1 MAPAMTAAFFNSSKF
16 LTPLARGI
24 ALPGWLTWPAVG
36 FALRTTAASLV
47 ALYIAFLL
55 NLDDPKW
62 APMTVWIVAQ
72 SSRGMSLSKGQY
84 RILGTVIGAVAA
96 VTMVALFAQV
106 PELFILSLGLWLGLC
121 TALATGLRNFRS
133 YGAVLAGYTAAI
145 IAFDS
150 ISSPLEVFDIAIARV
165 IYIGLGIMTEAVFTT
180 IFAPGTP
187 LLDIRNRLATYLRQ
201 VADLCAR
208 ALRGQAN
215 TSGFQRLLTGAL
227 ELDVAAEYAAA
238 SSSSVRSRFGHL
250 RGAAVAMFTQMAIA
264 QSLREHLAA
273 RPDLDDPLV
282 GKTASLLDAIGSGA
296 EVHPDAVAALR
307 SEVRAALSETPVST
321 GHAISPRLA
330 ILDHLDRLLE
340 AAHGALI
347 RQTLFSDEKAPP
359 SRLKLSFHVDHL
371 LALHNGIR
379 TFVAIVIGSWF
390 WIATAWPS
398 GPSFIVILG
407 VICALF
413 ATRPN
418 PVVGGMG
425 FLKGGMVAVLAAAI
439 CNFAILPMLSDFT
452 ELAVLIGVIMFATG
466 LAMRN
471 AGTAALATS
480 FAFLFLDLV
489 SPDNT
494 SRADAASF
502 LNGALALLL
511 GVGAGVLVFTLL
523 FPPNL
528 PAKRQRLQRATR
540 HDLADIGQTP
550 ARWTRE
556 HWLSRTVDRLG
567 GQAATNAGVSEKQA
581 EEDLRGMLAA
591 LTIGEAAI
599 TLSELAREHPRLS
612 KPLNA
617 VLRRLGRSDP
627 LRLATVSRNAANHL
641 AYWINEPD
649 APARHTLIRAATQLD
664 AVASAAA
671 NHAGYLR
678 GKQAA

>member
-1 MAPAMTAAFFNSSKF
+1 MIATFSNSAKLFGSM
-16 LTPLARGI
+16 ARGLT
-24 ALPGWLTWPAVG
+24 LPQWLTWPAVG

-72 SSRGMSLSKGQY
+72 SSRGMSVSKGQY
-84 RILGTVIGAVAA
+84 RILGTIIGAVAA
-96 VTMVALFAQV
+96 VAMVALFAQA
-106 PELFILSLGLWLGLC
+106 PELFILSLALWLALC

-165 IYIGLGIMTEAVFTT
+165 IYIGLGITTEAVFTA

-187 LLDIRNRLATYLRQ
+187 LQEIQNHLTTYLRQ

-227 ELDVAAEYAAA
+227 DLDVAAEYAAA
-238 SSSSVRSRFGHL
+238 GSSSVRSRFGHL
-250 RGAAVAMFTQMAIA
+250 RGAAVAMLTQMAIA

-273 RPDLDDPLV
+273 RPELNDPLIE
-282 GKTASLLDAIGSGA
+282 KTAALLDGIGSA
-296 EVHPDAVAALR
+296 STNDPSAVAALR
-307 SEVRAALSETPVST
+307 ADVQAALAETAANS
-321 GHAISPRLA
+321 GHAVSPRLP

-340 AAHGALI
+340 AAHDALT
-347 RQTLFSDEKAPP
+347 RRALFSDEKAPS
-359 SRLKLSFHVDHL
+359 SRLRLSFHVDHL

-379 TFVAIVIGSWF
+379 TFVAIIIGCWF
-390 WIATAWPS
+390 WIETAWPS

-425 FLKGGMVAVLAAAI
+425 FLKGGLVAVIAAAI

-452 ELAVLIGVIMFATG
+452 ELAVVIGIIMFASG

-480 FAFLFLDLV
+480 FAFLFFDLV
-489 SPDNT
+489 GPDNT

-502 LNGALALLL
+502 MNGALALIL
-511 GVGAGVLVFTLL
+511 GVGTGVLVFTLL
-523 FPPNL
+523 FPSDL
-528 PAKRQRLQRATR
+528 PGKRRRLQRATLR
-540 HDLADIGQTP
+540 DLMDIGQSP

-556 HWLSRTVDRLG
+556 HWLSRTADRLA
-567 GQAATNAGVSEKQA
+567 GQATTNAGVSQTQA
-581 EEDLRGMLAA
+581 EDDLRGMLAA

-599 TLSELAREHPRLS
+599 TLAELAREHPRLS
-612 KPLNA
+612 GPLSV
-617 VLRRLGRSDP
+617 VLRRLGHGDP
-627 LRLATVSRNAANHL
+627 LRLAKAARAAAHHL
-641 AYWINEPD
+641 SYWIDQPE
-649 APARHTLIRAATQLD
+649 APAHHILIRAATQLD
-664 AVASAAA
+664 AIASAAA
-671 NHAGYLR
+671 NHADYLR
-678 GKQAA
+678 GKRAA

>member
-1 MAPAMTAAFFNSSKF
+1 MAAAFFNSTKLFGSVRRG
-16 LTPLARGI
+16 LAR
-24 ALPGWLTWPAVG
+24 PPWLTWPAVG

-84 RILGTVIGAVAA
+84 RIMGTIIGAVAA
-96 VTMVALFAQV
+96 VTMVALFAQA
-106 PELFILSLGLWLGLC
+106 PELFILSLALWLGFC

-150 ISSPLEVFDIAIARV
+150 VSSPLQVFDIAVARV
-165 IYIGLGIMTEAVFTT
+165 IYIGLGIVTEAVFTT
-180 IFAPGTP
+180 VFAPGAP
-187 LLDIRNRLATYLRQ
+187 LQEIRDRLSAYLHE

-215 TSGFQRLLTGAL
+215 TAGFQRLLTGAL
-227 ELDVAAEYAAA
+227 ELDVVAEYAAA

-250 RGAAVAMFTQMAIA
+250 RGAAVAMLTQMAIA

-282 GKTASLLDAIGSGA
+282 EKTAMLLDDINSARQ
-296 EVHPDAVAALR
+296 VDANVLAALR
-307 SEVRAALSETPVST
+307 GDVRTALCETNANS

-340 AAHGALI
+340 AAQGALT
-347 RQTLFSDEKAPP
+347 RQALFSDEKAPS
-359 SRLKLSFHVDHL
+359 SRLKLSFHVDHVV
-371 LALHNGIR
+371 ALHNGIR

-425 FLKGGMVAVLAAAI
+425 FLKGGLAAVLAAAI

-452 ELAVLIGVIMFATG
+452 ELAAVIGIVMFATG

-471 AGTAALATS
+471 ARTAALATS
-480 FAFLFLDLV
+480 FAFLFFDLI

-494 SRADAASF
+494 SRVDAASF

-523 FPPNL
+523 FPSNPK
-528 PAKRQRLQRATR
+528 AKRQRLQRATR
-540 HDLADIGQTP
+540 RDLAVIGQAP
-550 ARWTRE
+550 DSWTRE
-556 HWLSRTVDRLG
+556 HWLSRTVDRLS
-567 GQAATNAGVSEKQA
+567 GQVATNAGVSEKQA
-581 EEDLRGMLAA
+581 EDDLRGMLAA

-612 KPLNA
+612 KSVSV
-617 VLRRLGRSDP
+617 VLRQLGRGDP
-627 LRLATVSRNAANHL
+627 TRLAKVSCRAVNHL
-641 AYWINEPD
+641 SHRINEPD
-649 APARHTLIRAATQLD
+649 APARHTLIRAAVQLD
-664 AVASAAA
+664 AIASAAS
-671 NHAGYLR
+671 NHAGYLS
-678 GKQAA
+678 GKPTA

>member
-1 MAPAMTAAFFNSSKF
+1 MTVACFNSTRLF
-16 LTPLARGI
+16 GVVARGL
-24 ALPGWLTWPAVG
+24 APPAWLTWPVVG

-72 SSRGMSLSKGQY
+72 SNRGMSLSKGQY
-84 RILGTVIGAVAA
+84 RILGTIIGAIAA

-106 PELFILSLGLWLGLC
+106 TELFILTLAVWLGLC
-121 TALATGLRNFRS
+121 TALATGLRNFRA

-165 IYIGLGIMTEAVFTT
+165 IYIGLGIVTEAVFTT
-180 IFAPGTP
+180 IFAPGSP
-187 LLDIRNRLATYLRQ
+187 LQEIQVRLATYLRE

-238 SSSSVRSRFGHL
+238 SSGSVRSRFGHL
-250 RGAAVAMFTQMAIA
+250 RGAAVAVLTQMAIA
-264 QSLREHLAA
+264 QSLREHLAG
-273 RPDLDDPLV
+273 RPDLDEPLV
-282 GKTASLLDAIGSGA
+282 GKTTMALDAIGVASPA
-296 EVHPDAVAALR
+296 DPDTIAALR
-307 SEVRAALSETPVST
+307 ADVRAALSETADDS
-321 GHAISPRLA
+321 GRAISPRLA

-340 AAHGALI
+340 AAHDALT
-347 RQTLFSDEKAPP
+347 RQALFSNEKAPP
-359 SRLKLSFHVDHL
+359 SRLNLSFHVDHL
-371 LALHNGIR
+371 LAVQNGIR

-418 PVVGGMG
+418 PVVGGVG
-425 FLKGGMVAVLAAAI
+425 FLKGGLIAVLAAAI

-452 ELAVLIGVIMFATG
+452 ELAVILGIIMFATG

-471 AGTAALATS
+471 ARTAALATS

-489 SPDNT
+489 SPDNV

-502 LNGALALLL
+502 LNGALALVL

-523 FPPNL
+523 FPFNPEARRL
-528 PAKRQRLQRATR
+528 RLQRAAR
-540 HDLADIGQTP
+540 RDLADIGLTP

-556 HWLSRTVDRLG
+556 RWLSRTVDRLSS
-567 GQAATNAGVSEKQA
+567 QAATNAGVPEKQA
-581 EEDLRGMLAA
+581 EDDLRGMLAA

-599 TLSELAREHPRLS
+599 TLSELAMEHTGLS
-612 KPLNA
+612 KPLA
-617 VLRRLGRSDP
+617 VVLRQLGRGDP
-627 LRLATVSRNAANHL
+627 LHLAKVSRGVINHL
-641 AYWINEPD
+641 SYRINKPD

-671 NHAGYLR
+671 NHADYLR
-678 GKQAA
+678 GKRAA

>member
-1 MAPAMTAAFFNSSKF
+1 M
-16 LTPLARGI
+16 ARGF
-24 ALPGWLTWPAVG
+24 ALPQWLTWPAVG

-106 PELFILSLGLWLGLC
+106 PELFVLSLALWLGLC
-121 TALATGLRNFRS
+121 TAFATGLRNFRA

-150 ISSPLEVFDIAIARV
+150 ISSPPEVFDIAIARV

-180 IFAPGTP
+180 IFAPGAP
-187 LLDIRNRLATYLRQ
+187 LQETQGRLATYLRQ

-215 TSGFQRLLTGAL
+215 TAGFQRLLTGAL
-227 ELDVAAEYAAA
+227 ELDAAAEYAAA
-238 SSSSVRSRFGHL
+238 SSSSVRNRFGHL
-250 RGAAVAMFTQMAIA
+250 RGATVAMLTQLAVA

-273 RPDLDDPLV
+273 RPDLEDPLV
-282 GKTASLLDAIGSGA
+282 GKTAGLLDTIGSA
-296 EVHPDAVAALR
+296 PKIDPDTVAALR
-307 SEVRAALSETPVST
+307 AEVRAALSEAARSSDDEIP
-321 GHAISPRLA
+321 PRLP
-330 ILDHLDRLLE
+330 ILAHLDRLLE
-340 AAHGALI
+340 GAHDALV
-347 RQTLFSDEKAPP
+347 RQALFSDEKAPS

-418 PVVGGMG
+418 PVAGGMG
-425 FLKGGMVAVLAAAI
+425 FLKGGLVAVLAAAL
-439 CNFAILPMLSDFT
+439 CNFAILPMMSDFT
-452 ELAVLIGVIMFATG
+452 ELAVVIGIIMFATG

-471 AGTAALATS
+471 ARTAALATS

-489 SPDNT
+489 GPDNS

-511 GVGAGVLVFTLL
+511 GVGAGVLVFALL
-523 FPPNL
+523 FPSNL
-528 PAKRQRLQRATR
+528 PAKRRRLQRATR
-540 HDLADIGQTP
+540 HDLADIGRTP
-550 ARWTRE
+550 YRWTRG
-556 HWLSRTVDRLG
+556 HWLSRTVDRLS
-567 GQAATNAGVSEKQA
+567 GQAATNAGVPEKQA
-581 EEDLRGMLAA
+581 EGDLRGMLAA

-599 TLSELAREHPRLS
+599 TLAELAREHPRLS

-617 VLRRLGRSDP
+617 VLRRLGRGDP
-627 LRLATVSRNAANHL
+627 AGLAKVSRDAANHL
-641 AYWINEPD
+641 SYWINEPD

-664 AVASAAA
+664 AVASAAS
-671 NHAGYLR
+671 NHTDFLS
-678 GKQAA
+678 GKRAA

>member
-1 MAPAMTAAFFNSSKF
+1 MATRMTVAPLNSTRLFSSVAHG
-16 LTPLARGI
+16 L
-24 ALPGWLTWPAVG
+24 ALPPWLTWPAVG

-72 SSRGMSLSKGQY
+72 SNRGVSLSKGQY
-84 RILGTVIGAVAA
+84 RILGTIIGAVAA

-106 PELFILSLGLWLGLC
+106 PELFILSLALWLGLC

-150 ISSPLEVFDIAIARV
+150 ISSPLEVFDIAVARV
-165 IYIGLGIMTEAVFTT
+165 IYIALGIMTEAVFTT
-180 IFAPGTP
+180 VFAPGTP
-187 LLDIRNRLATYLRQ
+187 LQETQNRLASYLRQ
-201 VADLCAR
+201 VSDLCAR
-208 ALRGQAN
+208 ALRGQVN

-238 SSSSVRSRFGHL
+238 SSRSVRSRFGHL
-250 RGAAVAMFTQMAIA
+250 RGATVAMLTQMAIA
-264 QSLREHLAA
+264 QSLREHLTT
-273 RPDLDDPLV
+273 RRDLDEPLV
-282 GKTASLLDAIGSGA
+282 EKTAMTLDTIGSA
-296 EVHPDAVAALR
+296 SSVDPNTIAALR
-307 SEVRAALSETPVST
+307 ADVRIALSETAVTS
-321 GHAISPRLA
+321 GHAIAPRLL

-340 AAHGALI
+340 AVHGALT
-347 RQTLFSDEKAPP
+347 RQALFSDEKAPS
-359 SRLKLSFHVDHL
+359 SRLRLSFHVDHRD
-371 LALHNGIR
+371 AVQNGIR

-425 FLKGGMVAVLAAAI
+425 FLKGGLVAVIAAAI
-439 CNFAILPMLSDFT
+439 CNFAVLPMLSDFT
-452 ELAVLIGVIMFATG
+452 ELAIVIGIIMFATG

-471 AGTAALATS
+471 VRTAALATS

-489 SPDNT
+489 GPDNT
-494 SRADAASF
+494 SRVDAASF
-502 LNGALALLL
+502 MNGALALIL

-523 FPPNL
+523 FPSNL
-528 PAKRQRLQRATR
+528 PAKRRRLQRAALR
-540 HDLADIGQTP
+540 DLADIGQSP
-550 ARWTRE
+550 AHWTRE
-556 HWLSRTVDRLG
+556 HWLSRTADRLA
-567 GQAATNAGVSEKQA
+567 GQAATNAGVSQIQA

-591 LTIGEAAI
+591 LTIGEATI
-599 TLSELAREHPRLS
+599 TLAELGREHPLLA
-612 KPLNA
+612 KPLDI
-617 VLRRLGRSDP
+617 VLRQLGRGDP
-627 LRLATVSRNAANHL
+627 ARLAKVSRAAARHL
-641 AYWINEPD
+641 SYRIDQPE
-649 APARHTLIRAATQLD
+649 APARHTVIRAATQLD
-664 AVASAAA
+664 AIASAAA
-671 NHAGYLR
+671 NHADYLR
-678 GKQAA
+678 GRRVA

>member
-1 MAPAMTAAFFNSSKF
+1 MTEASLNSARLF
-16 LTPLARGI
+16 GPVARGL
-24 ALPGWLTWPAVG
+24 ALPPWLTWPAVG

-84 RILGTVIGAVAA
+84 RILGTIVGAVAA
-96 VTMVALFAQV
+96 VAMVALFAQV
-106 PELFILSLGLWLGLC
+106 PELFILILALWLGLC

-150 ISSPLEVFDIAIARV
+150 ISSPVEVFDIAVARV
-165 IYIGLGIMTEAVFTT
+165 IYIALGIMTEAVFTT
-180 IFAPGTP
+180 IFAPGAP
-187 LLDIRNRLATYLRQ
+187 LQETRNRLATYLRQ

-238 SSSSVRSRFGHL
+238 SSSSVRSGFGHL
-250 RGAAVAMFTQMAIA
+250 RGASVAMLTQMAVA

-273 RPDLDDPLV
+273 RLDLDEPLV
-282 GKTASLLDAIGSGA
+282 EKTAVALDAIGSA
-296 EVHPDAVAALR
+296 SPVDPTAIAALR
-307 SEVRAALSETPVST
+307 VDVRAALSTT
-321 GHAISPRLA
+321 AADRGHNIPPRLP

-340 AAHGALI
+340 AAHDALM
-347 RQTLFSDEKAPP
+347 RQALFSDEKAPS
-359 SRLKLSFHVDHL
+359 SRLKLSFHVDHRD
-371 LALHNGIR
+371 AVQNGLR
-379 TFVAIVIGSWF
+379 TFVAIIVGSWF
-390 WIATAWPS
+390 WIATAWPA

-418 PVVGGMG
+418 PVIGGMG
-425 FLKGGMVAVLAAAI
+425 FLKGGLVAVLAAAI

-452 ELAVLIGVIMFATG
+452 ELAVVIGIIMFATG

-471 AGTAALATS
+471 ARTAALATS
-480 FAFLFLDLV
+480 FAFLFLDLI

-494 SRADAASF
+494 SRVDAASF

-523 FPPNL
+523 FPSNPK
-528 PAKRQRLQRATR
+528 AKRLRLQRATR
-540 HDLADIGQTP
+540 RDLADIGKTP

-556 HWLSRTVDRLG
+556 HWLSKTVDRLG
-567 GQAATNAGVSEKQA
+567 GQAATNAGVPEKQA
-581 EEDLRGMLAA
+581 EDDLRGMLAA

-599 TLSELAREHPRLS
+599 TLSELAREHPRLA
-612 KPLNA
+612 KPLKV
-617 VLRRLGRSDP
+617 VLRQLGRGDP
-627 LRLATVSRNAANHL
+627 ARLAKVSRAAARHL
-641 AYWINEPD
+641 SYRINRSD
-649 APARHTLIRAATQLD
+649 ISTRHTLIRAASQLD
-664 AVASAAA
+664 AIASAAL
-671 NHAGYLR
+671 NHADYLR
-678 GKQAA
+678 EKRAV

>member
-1 MAPAMTAAFFNSSKF
+1 M
-16 LTPLARGI
+16 
-24 ALPGWLTWPAVG
+24 G

-84 RILGTVIGAVAA
+84 RILGTIIGAVAA
-96 VTMVALFAQV
+96 VTMVALFAQA
-106 PELFILSLGLWLGLC
+106 PELFILSLALWLGLC

-150 ISSPLEVFDIAIARV
+150 ISSPLEVFDIAVARV
-165 IYIGLGIMTEAVFTT
+165 IYIGLGIMTEAVFTAV
-180 IFAPGTP
+180 FAPGAP
-187 LLDIRNRLATYLRQ
+187 LQETQNRLATYLRQ
-201 VADLCAR
+201 VSDLCAR
-208 ALRGQAN
+208 ALRGQVN

-238 SSSSVRSRFGHL
+238 SSHSVRSRFGHL
-250 RGAAVAMFTQMAIA
+250 RGAAVAMLTQMAIA

-273 RPDLDDPLV
+273 RPDLDEPLV
-282 GKTASLLDAIGSGA
+282 EKTALALDAIGTGSL
-296 EVHPDAVAALR
+296 VDPDRMTALR
-307 SEVRAALSETPVST
+307 ADVRAALSETTISS
-321 GHAISPRLA
+321 GHALPPQLP
-330 ILDHLDRLLE
+330 ILDHLDRLLD
-340 AAHGALI
+340 AAHGALT
-347 RQTLFSDEKAPP
+347 RQALFSDEKAPS
-359 SRLKLSFHVDHL
+359 SRLKLSFHVDHRG
-371 LALHNGIR
+371 AIQNGIR

-425 FLKGGMVAVLAAAI
+425 FLKGGLVAVIAAAI

-452 ELAVLIGVIMFATG
+452 ELAAVIGIIMFATG

-471 AGTAALATS
+471 LRTAALATS
-480 FAFLFLDLV
+480 FAFLFLDLI

-494 SRADAASF
+494 SRVDAASF

-523 FPPNL
+523 FPSNPK
-528 PAKRQRLQRATR
+528 AKRLRLQRATR
-540 HDLADIGQTP
+540 RDLADIGETP

-556 HWLSRTVDRLG
+556 HWLSKAVDRLA
-567 GQAATNAGVSEKQA
+567 GQAATNAGVPEKQA
-581 EEDLRGMLAA
+581 EDDLRGMLAA

-599 TLSELAREHPRLS
+599 TLSELAREHPRLAR
-612 KPLNA
+612 PLNV
-617 VLRRLGRSDP
+617 VLRQLGRGDP
-627 LRLATVSRNAANHL
+627 ARLAKVSRAAARHL
-641 AYWINEPD
+641 SYRINKPD
-649 APARHTLIRAATQLD
+649 ISTRHTLIRAATQLD
-664 AVASAAA
+664 AIASAAL
-671 NHAGYLR
+671 NHADYLR
-678 GKQAA
+678 EKQTA

>member
-1 MAPAMTAAFFNSSKF
+1 MTAASFNSARLFGSM
-16 LTPLARGI
+16 ARGL
-24 ALPGWLTWPAVG
+24 ALPQWLTWPAVG
-36 FALRTTAASLV
+36 FALRTTTASLV

-84 RILGTVIGAVAA
+84 RILGTGIGAVAA

-106 PELFILSLGLWLGLC
+106 PELFVLSLALWLGLC
-121 TALATGLRNFRS
+121 TAFATGLRNFRA

-150 ISSPLEVFDIAIARV
+150 ISSPPEVFDIAIARV

-180 IFAPGTP
+180 IFAPGAP
-187 LLDIRNRLATYLRQ
+187 LQETQGRLATYLRQ

-215 TSGFQRLLTGAL
+215 TAGFQRLLTGAL
-227 ELDVAAEYAAA
+227 ELDAAAEYAAA
-238 SSSSVRSRFGHL
+238 SSSSVRNRFGHL
-250 RGAAVAMFTQMAIA
+250 RGATVAMLTQLAVA

-282 GKTASLLDAIGSGA
+282 GKTAGLLDTIGSA
-296 EVHPDAVAALR
+296 PKIDPDTVAALR
-307 SEVRAALSETPVST
+307 AEVRAALSEAVRSSDDGIP
-321 GHAISPRLA
+321 PRLP
-330 ILDHLDRLLE
+330 ILAHLDRLLE
-340 AAHGALI
+340 GAHDALV
-347 RQTLFSDEKAPP
+347 RQALFSNEKAPS

-418 PVVGGMG
+418 PVAGGMG
-425 FLKGGMVAVLAAAI
+425 FLKGGLVAVLAAAL

-452 ELAVLIGVIMFATG
+452 ELAVVIGIIMFATG

-471 AGTAALATS
+471 ARTAALATS

-489 SPDNT
+489 GPDNT

-511 GVGAGVLVFTLL
+511 GVGAGVLVFMLL
-523 FPPNL
+523 FPSNL
-528 PAKRQRLQRATR
+528 PAKRRRLQRATR
-540 HDLADIGQTP
+540 RDLADIGRTP
-550 ARWTRE
+550 YRWTRE
-556 HWLSRTVDRLG
+556 HWLSRTVDRLS
-567 GQAATNAGVSEKQA
+567 GQAATNAGVPEKQA
-581 EEDLRGMLAA
+581 EGDLRGMLAA

-599 TLSELAREHPRLS
+599 TLAELAREHPRLS

-617 VLRRLGRSDP
+617 VLRRLGRGDP
-627 LRLATVSRNAANHL
+627 AGLAKVSRDAANHL
-641 AYWINEPD
+641 SYWINEPD

-664 AVASAAA
+664 AVASAAS
-671 NHAGYLR
+671 NHADFLS
-678 GKQAA
+678 GKRAA

>member
-1 MAPAMTAAFFNSSKF
+1 MTSASFNSTRLF
-16 LTPLARGI
+16 GPVARGL
-24 ALPGWLTWPAVG
+24 ALPPWLTWPAVG

-84 RILGTVIGAVAA
+84 RILGTIIGAVAA

-106 PELFILSLGLWLGLC
+106 PELFILTLALWLGLC
-121 TALATGLRNFRS
+121 TALATGLRNFRA

-150 ISSPLEVFDIAIARV
+150 ISSPLEVFDIAVARV
-165 IYIGLGIMTEAVFTT
+165 IYIGLGIVTEAVFTT
-180 IFAPGTP
+180 VFAPGEP
-187 LLDIRNRLATYLRQ
+187 LQETRERLAAYLRQ

-238 SSSSVRSRFGHL
+238 SSGAVRSRFGHL
-250 RGAAVAMFTQMAIA
+250 RGAAIAMLTQMAIA
-264 QSLREHLAA
+264 QSLREHLTA
-273 RPDLDDPLV
+273 RPDLDEPLV
-282 GKTASLLDAIGSGA
+282 EKTALMLDAIGSASPVDPGA
-296 EVHPDAVAALR
+296 IAALR
-307 SEVRAALSETPVST
+307 ADVRTTLSEATIGSGRALP
-321 GHAISPRLA
+321 PRLP

-340 AAHGALI
+340 AAHSALT
-347 RQTLFSDEKAPP
+347 RQALFSHEKAPP
-359 SRLKLSFHVDHL
+359 SRLKLSFHVDHRV
-371 LALHNGIR
+371 ALQNGIR
-379 TFVAIVIGSWF
+379 TFVAIVMGSWF

-425 FLKGGMVAVLAAAI
+425 FLKGGLAAVMAAAI

-452 ELAVLIGVIMFATG
+452 ELATVVGVIMFATG

-471 AGTAALATS
+471 ARTAALATS
-480 FAFLFLDLV
+480 FAFLFFDLV
-489 SPDNT
+489 GPDNT
-494 SRADAASF
+494 GRADASSF
-502 LNGALALLL
+502 MNGALALLL

-523 FPPNL
+523 FPSNPR
-528 PAKRQRLQRATR
+528 AKRLRLQRATR
-540 HDLADIGQTP
+540 RDLADIGATP

-556 HWLSRTVDRLG
+556 HWLSKTVDRLG
-567 GQAATNAGVSEKQA
+567 GQAATNAGVSQKQA
-581 EEDLRGMLAA
+581 EDDLRGMLAA

-612 KPLNA
+612 RPLNV
-617 VLRRLGRSDP
+617 VLRQLGRGDP
-627 LRLATVSRNAANHL
+627 VRLAKVSRDTAHHL
-641 AYWINEPD
+641 SRWIDKPD
-649 APARHTLIRAATQLD
+649 VPARHALIRAATQLD
-664 AVASAAA
+664 AVASAAT
-671 NHAGYLR
+671 NHADYLH
-678 GKQAA
+678 GKRAA